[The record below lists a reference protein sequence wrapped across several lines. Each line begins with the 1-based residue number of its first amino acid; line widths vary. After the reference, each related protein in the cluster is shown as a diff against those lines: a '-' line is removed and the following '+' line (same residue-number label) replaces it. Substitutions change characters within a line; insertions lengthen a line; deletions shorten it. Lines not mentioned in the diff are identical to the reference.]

1 MLDWII
7 QRSAQILNELEKEE
21 EIKDSIKRN
30 QYKELQILSS
40 ILKLA
45 LIISLNWTLF
55 SMVYCYQSH
64 QRRMHDS

>member
-7 QRSAQILNELEKEE
+7 QRSAQILNKLEKEE

-45 LIISLNWTLF
+45 LIISLNWTLY
-55 SMVYCYQSH
+55 SMWYCNQSH